1 MRRAAAAWLLLA
13 APLAALPAPAR
24 AAEPSSVRLE
34 VPEVVRLDGG
44 SLGERRSFE
53 SSPIRLRLRD
63 VRVPSGRTL
72 VVRLAVAIDDDRW
85 GGSELAFAAASVRG
99 GIGLAGPLLPGV
111 ATPVFRTTGSA
122 GDAEVEIVLRVRAP
136 ARRLGAGPRA
146 LRLEWDLS
154 EEDASGAPQA
164 PAPTPA
170 ATGGDPTGGA
180 SSPTADGAP
189 GVGRPATRDQARSG
203 ERP

>member
-1 MRRAAAAWLLLA
+1 MRRAVAAWLLLA

-24 AAEPSSVRLE
+24 AAEPPAARLE

-63 VRVPSGRTL
+63 VRVPPGRTL
-72 VVRLAVAIDDDRW
+72 VVRLAVAIDDHRW
-85 GGSELAFAAASVRG
+85 GGCELRFAASSVRG

-111 ATPVFRTTGSA
+111 AMPVFRTTGSA

-154 EEDASGAPQA
+154 EETEGDWPHPAASGHSAAGDEEPGSAAGAASLVRRHVRHRGEAP
-164 PAPTPA
+164 
-170 ATGGDPTGGA
+170 
-180 SSPTADGAP
+180 
-189 GVGRPATRDQARSG
+189 
-203 ERP
+203 